1 MAASALV
8 LLNRLLAK
16 ARFRH
21 LQVLV
26 RLAEL
31 GSVKRT
37 AESIG
42 MTQPA
47 VTQLLADLESLLEVQ
62 LFHRHA
68 RGVMP
73 TAVCRDL
80 LPLAQ
85 QSLFGLSAVAEA
97 VVERA
102 QSGQGVVRILASTAA
117 INGLLA
123 RALPTFSARFPGIQL
138 HVREAEVHAQFQA
151 IARQEVD
158 LGLCRQSGVIPQGW
172 HFTALMDDEFVV
184 VCSPRHPLA
193 RRKRVSWDD
202 LARATWLITP
212 VDSAARHRLD
222 ELCERLGVSVK
233 QSQVIT
239 RVTSMTWAMLQQ
251 QDLLTLVPAS
261 VFFQLREVGQLVALR
276 LPERLPFEPLGMVLP
291 LRDVALATQTVADF
305 LTGHCKNKHECSP
318 SSPCQ

>member
-26 RLAEL
+26 RLSEL

-47 VTQLLADLESLLEVQ
+47 VTQLLADLETLLEVQ

-85 QSLFGLSAVAEA
+85 QSLSGLSATAEA
-97 VVERA
+97 VVDRA
-102 QSGQGVVRILASTAA
+102 QMGQGVVRILASTAA
-117 INGLLA
+117 INGLLV
-123 RALPTFSARFPGIQL
+123 RALPALSQHYPGIQL
-138 HVREAEVHAQFQA
+138 HVQEAEVHAQFQA

-158 LGLCRQSGVIPQGW
+158 LGLCRESAVIPQAW
-172 HFTALMDDEFVV
+172 TFVPLMDDEFLV
-184 VCSPRHPLA
+184 VCAPDHPLA
-193 RRKRVSWDD
+193 RKKTVTWRD
-202 LARATWLITP
+202 LAQATWLITP
-212 VDSAARHRLD
+212 VDSAARHKLD
-222 ELCERLGVSVK
+222 ELCQRMGVSVR

-251 QDLLTLVPAS
+251 QTLLTLVPAS
-261 VFFQLREVGQLVALR
+261 VFRQLRDAGQVVALR
-276 LPERLPFEPLGMVLP
+276 LPERLPYAPLGMVLP
-291 LRDVALATQTVADF
+291 LRDVAVATRTVADF
-305 LTGHCKNKHECSP
+305 LLAHCNRRP
-318 SSPCQ
+318 

>member
-47 VTQLLADLESLLEVQ
+47 VTQLLADLESLLEVE

-85 QSLFGLSAVAEA
+85 QSLGGLSATAEA
-97 VVERA
+97 VVDRA
-102 QSGQGVVRILASTAA
+102 QTGQGVVRILASTAA
-117 INGLLA
+117 INGLLVQ
-123 RALPTFSARFPGIQL
+123 ALPQLSQRRPGIQL

-151 IARQEVD
+151 IARHEVD
-158 LGLCRQSGVIPQGW
+158 LGLCRQPAVVPQDW
-172 HFTALMDDEFVV
+172 TFTPLMGDEFVV
-184 VCSPRHPLA
+184 VCAPHHPLA
-193 RRKRVSWDD
+193 RKKSVSWRD
-202 LARATWLITP
+202 LAKATWLITP
-212 VDSAARHRLD
+212 VDSAARHKLD
-222 ELCERLGVSVK
+222 ELCQRLGVSVK

-239 RVTSMTWAMLQQ
+239 RVTTMTWAMLQQ

-261 VFFQLREVGQLVALR
+261 VFGHLREAKQVVSLR

-291 LRDVALATQTVADF
+291 QRDVAAATRTVADF
-305 LTGHCKNKHECSP
+305 LADYCHSGSRP
-318 SSPCQ
+318 RP

>member
-21 LQVLV
+21 LQVLL

-31 GSVKRT
+31 GSVRHT
-37 AESIG
+37 AVSIG

-85 QSLFGLSAVAEA
+85 QSLSGLSAMAEA

-102 QSGQGVVRILASTAA
+102 QTGQGVVRILASTAA
-117 INGLLA
+117 INGLLV
-123 RALPTFSARFPGIQL
+123 RALPALSQQFPGIQL
-138 HVREAEVHAQFQA
+138 HVQEAEAHAQFQA
-151 IARQEVD
+151 MARQEVD
-158 LGLCRQSGVIPQGW
+158 LGLCRQSPVIPQGW
-172 HFTALMDDEFVV
+172 TFVPLMDDEFLV
-184 VCSPRHPLA
+184 VCAPGHPLS
-193 RRKRVSWDD
+193 RKRAVSWRD
-202 LARATWLITP
+202 LAKATWLITP
-212 VDSAARHRLD
+212 VDSAARHKLD
-222 ELCERLGVSVK
+222 ELCQSLGVSVR

-239 RVTSMTWAMLQQ
+239 RVTSMTWAMLQRQ
-251 QDLLTLVPAS
+251 ELLTLVPSS
-261 VFFQLREVGQLVALR
+261 VFRQLRDAGQVVALR
-276 LPERLPFEPLGMVLP
+276 LPERLSFQPLGMVLP
-291 LRDVALATQTVADF
+291 LRDVSAATRTVANF
-305 LTGHCKNKHECSP
+305 LASHCEI
-318 SSPCQ
+318 

>member
-26 RLAEL
+26 RLSEL

-47 VTQLLADLESLLEVQ
+47 VTQLLADLETLLEVQ

-85 QSLFGLSAVAEA
+85 QSLSGLSATAEA
-97 VVERA
+97 VVDRA
-102 QSGQGVVRILASTAA
+102 QMGQGVVRILASTAA
-117 INGLLA
+117 INGLLV
-123 RALPTFSARFPGIQL
+123 RALPALSQHYPGIQL
-138 HVREAEVHAQFQA
+138 HVQEAEVHAQFQA

-158 LGLCRQSGVIPQGW
+158 LGLCRESAVIPQAW
-172 HFTALMDDEFVV
+172 TFVPLMDDEFLV
-184 VCSPRHPLA
+184 VCAPDHPLA
-193 RRKRVSWDD
+193 RKKTVTWRD
-202 LARATWLITP
+202 LAQATWLITP
-212 VDSAARHRLD
+212 VDSAARHKLD
-222 ELCERLGVSVK
+222 ELCQRMGVSVR

-251 QDLLTLVPAS
+251 QTLLTLVPAS
-261 VFFQLREVGQLVALR
+261 VFRQLRDAGQVVALR
-276 LPERLPFEPLGMVLP
+276 LPERLPFAPLGMVLP
-291 LRDVALATQTVADF
+291 LRDVAVATRTVADF
-305 LTGHCKNKHECSP
+305 LLAHCNRRP
-318 SSPCQ
+318 

>member
-31 GSVKRT
+31 GSLKRT

-47 VTQLLADLESLLEVQ
+47 VTQLLADLETLLEVQ

-85 QSLFGLSAVAEA
+85 QSLSGLSATAEA
-97 VVERA
+97 VVDRA
-102 QSGQGVVRILASTAA
+102 QRGQGVVRILASTAA
-117 INGLLA
+117 INGLLV
-123 RALPTFSARFPGIQL
+123 RALPALSQQYPGLQL
-138 HVREAEVHAQFQA
+138 HVQEAEAHAQFQA
-151 IARQEVD
+151 IARQEID
-158 LGLCRQSGVIPQGW
+158 LGLCRDSAVIPQGW
-172 HFTALMDDEFVV
+172 TFVPLMDDEFLV
-184 VCSPRHPLA
+184 VCAPDHPLA
-193 RRKRVSWDD
+193 RIKKVTWRD
-202 LARATWLITP
+202 LAQATWLITP
-212 VDSAARHRLD
+212 VDSAARHKLD
-222 ELCERLGVSVK
+222 ELCQRLGVSVR

-251 QDLLTLVPAS
+251 QALLTLVPAS
-261 VFFQLREVGQLVALR
+261 VFRQLRDAGQVVALR
-276 LPERLPFEPLGMVLP
+276 LPERLPFAPLGMVLP
-291 LRDVALATQTVADF
+291 MRDVAVATRTVADF
-305 LTGHCKNKHECSP
+305 LLSHCNP
-318 SSPCQ
+318 PPP

>member
-73 TAVCRDL
+73 TAVGRDL
-80 LPLAQ
+80 VPLAQ
-85 QSLFGLSAVAEA
+85 QALAGLSATAEA

-102 QSGQGVVRILASTAA
+102 QAGQGVVRVLASTAA
-117 INGLLA
+117 INGLLV
-123 RALPTFSARFPGIQL
+123 RALPALSQRHPGIQL
-138 HVREAEVHAQFQA
+138 HVREAEVHTQFQA

-158 LGLCRQSGVIPQGW
+158 LGLCRQMAVMPEGW
-172 HFTALMDDEFVV
+172 TFTPLMDDEFVV
-184 VCSPRHPLA
+184 VCSPSHPLT
-193 RRKRVSWDD
+193 RCKKVSWND
-202 LARATWLITP
+202 LAQATWLITP
-212 VDSAARHRLD
+212 VDSAARHKLD
-222 ELCERLGVSVK
+222 ELCQRWGWSVR

-239 RVTSMTWAMLQQ
+239 RVSSMTWAMLQHQ
-251 QDLLTLVPAS
+251 ELLTLVPAS
-261 VFFQLREVGQLVALR
+261 VFGQLREAGQVVALR

-291 LRDVALATQTVADF
+291 ARDVAAATRTVADF
-305 LTGHCKNKHECSP
+305 LAHHCKAIP
-318 SSPCQ
+318 

>member
-47 VTQLLADLESLLEVQ
+47 VTQLLADLETLLEVQ

-85 QSLFGLSAVAEA
+85 QSLAGLSATAEA

-102 QSGQGVVRILASTAA
+102 QTGQGVVRILASTAA
-117 INGLLA
+117 INGLLV
-123 RALPTFSARFPGIQL
+123 RALPELSALYPGIQL
-138 HVREAEVHAQFQA
+138 HVREAEMHAQFQA

-158 LGLCRQSGVIPQGW
+158 LGLCRDSTVIPQGW
-172 HFTALMDDEFVV
+172 AFSPLMADEFVV
-184 VCSPRHPLA
+184 VCSPQHPLA
-193 RRKRVSWDD
+193 RRRRVSWND
-202 LARATWLITP
+202 LAQATWLITP
-212 VDSAARHRLD
+212 VDSAARHKLD
-222 ELCERLGVSVK
+222 ELCQRLGVSVR

-239 RVTSMTWAMLQQ
+239 RVSAMTWAMLQK

-261 VFFQLREVGQLVALR
+261 VFGQLCEAGQVVALN
-276 LPERLPFEPLGMVLP
+276 LPERLPFDPLGMVLP
-291 LRDVALATQTVADF
+291 VRDVSVATQTVADF
-305 LTGHCKNKHECSP
+305 LARYCKLHP
-318 SSPCQ
+318 WSSP

>member
-21 LQVLV
+21 LQVLA

-85 QSLFGLSAVAEA
+85 QSLAGLSATAEA

-102 QSGQGVVRILASTAA
+102 QTGQGVVRILASTAA
-117 INGLLA
+117 INGLLV
-123 RALPTFSARFPGIQL
+123 RALPELSALHPGIQL

-158 LGLCRQSGVIPQGW
+158 LGLCRQSTQIPQGW
-172 HFTALMDDEFVV
+172 TFAPLMDDEFVV
-184 VCSPRHPLA
+184 VSSPRHPLT
-193 RRKRVSWDD
+193 RRKKVSWND
-202 LARATWLITP
+202 LAQATWLITP
-212 VDSAARHRLD
+212 VDSAARHKLD
-222 ELCERLGVSVK
+222 ELCQRLGVSVR

-239 RVTSMTWAMLQQ
+239 RVSSMTWAMLQK

-261 VFFQLREVGQLVALR
+261 VFGQLREAGQVVALK

-291 LRDVALATQTVADF
+291 LRDVSTATKTVADF
-305 LTGHCKNKHECSP
+305 LARY
-318 SSPCQ
+318 CQSTRL

>member
-85 QSLFGLSAVAEA
+85 QSLSGLSATAEA

-102 QSGQGVVRILASTAA
+102 QTGQGVVRILASTAA
-117 INGLLA
+117 INGLLV
-123 RALPTFSARFPGIQL
+123 RALPELSALHPGIQL

-158 LGLCRQSGVIPQGW
+158 LGLCRHSTVIPQGW
-172 HFTALMDDEFVV
+172 AFAPLMDDEFVV
-184 VCSPRHPLA
+184 VSSPQHPLT
-193 RRKRVSWDD
+193 RRKKVSWND
-202 LARATWLITP
+202 LAQATWLITP
-212 VDSAARHRLD
+212 VDSAARHKLD
-222 ELCERLGVSVK
+222 ELCQRLGVSVR

-239 RVTSMTWAMLQQ
+239 RVSSMTWAMLQK

-261 VFFQLREVGQLVALR
+261 VFGQLREAGQVVALN

-291 LRDVALATQTVADF
+291 VRDVSAATRTVADF
-305 LTGHCKNKHECSP
+305 LTRYCQ
-318 SSPCQ
+318 SSRQ

>member
-26 RLAEL
+26 RLSEL

-47 VTQLLADLESLLEVQ
+47 VTQLLADLETLLEVQ

-85 QSLFGLSAVAEA
+85 QSLSGLSATAEA
-97 VVERA
+97 VVDRA
-102 QSGQGVVRILASTAA
+102 QMGQGVVRILASTAA
-117 INGLLA
+117 INGLLV
-123 RALPTFSARFPGIQL
+123 RALPALSQHYPGIQL
-138 HVREAEVHAQFQA
+138 HVQEAEVHAQFQA

-158 LGLCRQSGVIPQGW
+158 LGLCRESAVIPQAW
-172 HFTALMDDEFVV
+172 TFVPLMDDEFLV
-184 VCSPRHPLA
+184 VCAPDHPLA
-193 RRKRVSWDD
+193 RKKTVTWRD
-202 LARATWLITP
+202 LAQATWLITP
-212 VDSAARHRLD
+212 VDSAARHKLD
-222 ELCERLGVSVK
+222 ELCQRLGVSVR

-251 QDLLTLVPAS
+251 QTLLTLVPAS
-261 VFFQLREVGQLVALR
+261 VFRQLRDAGQVVALR
-276 LPERLPFEPLGMVLP
+276 LPERLPYAPLGMVLP
-291 LRDVALATQTVADF
+291 LRDVAVATRTVADF
-305 LTGHCKNKHECSP
+305 LLAHCNRRP
-318 SSPCQ
+318 

>member
-26 RLAEL
+26 RLSEL

-47 VTQLLADLESLLEVQ
+47 VTQLLADLETLLEVQ

-85 QSLFGLSAVAEA
+85 QSLSGLSATAEA
-97 VVERA
+97 VVDRA
-102 QSGQGVVRILASTAA
+102 QMGQGVVRILASTAA
-117 INGLLA
+117 INGLLV
-123 RALPTFSARFPGIQL
+123 RALPAFSQHYPGIQL
-138 HVREAEVHAQFQA
+138 HVQEAEVHAQFQA

-158 LGLCRQSGVIPQGW
+158 LGLCRESAVIPQAW
-172 HFTALMDDEFVV
+172 TFVPLMDDEFLV
-184 VCSPRHPLA
+184 VCAPDHPLA
-193 RRKRVSWDD
+193 GKKTVTWRD
-202 LARATWLITP
+202 LAQATWLITP
-212 VDSAARHRLD
+212 VDSAARHKLD
-222 ELCERLGVSVK
+222 ELCQRMGVSVR

-251 QDLLTLVPAS
+251 QTLLTLVPAS
-261 VFFQLREVGQLVALR
+261 VFRQLRDAGQVVALR
-276 LPERLPFEPLGMVLP
+276 LPERLPFAPLGMVLP
-291 LRDVALATQTVADF
+291 LRDVAVATRTVADF
-305 LTGHCKNKHECSP
+305 LLGHCNRRP
-318 SSPCQ
+318 

>member
-26 RLAEL
+26 RLSEL

-47 VTQLLADLESLLEVQ
+47 VTQLLADLETLLEVQ

-85 QSLFGLSAVAEA
+85 QSLSGLSATAEA
-97 VVERA
+97 VVDRA
-102 QSGQGVVRILASTAA
+102 QMGQGVVRIMASTAA
-117 INGLLA
+117 INGLLV
-123 RALPTFSARFPGIQL
+123 RALPALSQHYPGIQL
-138 HVREAEVHAQFQA
+138 HVQEAEVHAQFQA

-158 LGLCRQSGVIPQGW
+158 LGLCRESAVIPQAW
-172 HFTALMDDEFVV
+172 TFVPLMDDEFLV
-184 VCSPRHPLA
+184 VCAPDHPLA
-193 RRKRVSWDD
+193 RKKTVTWRD
-202 LARATWLITP
+202 LAQATWLITP
-212 VDSAARHRLD
+212 VDSAARHKLD
-222 ELCERLGVSVK
+222 ELCQRMGVSVR

-251 QDLLTLVPAS
+251 QTLLTLVPAS
-261 VFFQLREVGQLVALR
+261 VFRQLRDAGQVVALR
-276 LPERLPFEPLGMVLP
+276 LPERLPFAPLGMVLP
-291 LRDVALATQTVADF
+291 LRDVAVATRTVADF
-305 LTGHCKNKHECSP
+305 LLGHCNRRP
-318 SSPCQ
+318 

>member
-26 RLAEL
+26 GLAEL

-42 MTQPA
+42 MTQPG
-47 VTQLLADLESLLEVQ
+47 VTQLLADLETLLEVQ

-73 TAVCRDL
+73 TSVCRDL

-85 QSLFGLSAVAEA
+85 QSLSGLSATAEA

-102 QSGQGVVRILASTAA
+102 QMGQGVVRILASTAA
-117 INGLLA
+117 INGLLV
-123 RALPTFSARFPGIQL
+123 RALPALSQQYPGIQL
-138 HVREAEVHAQFQA
+138 HVHEAEAHSQFQA
-151 IARQEVD
+151 IARQEID
-158 LGLCRQSGVIPQGW
+158 LGLCRESSVMPQGW
-172 HFTALMDDEFVV
+172 NFMPLMDDEFLV
-184 VCSPRHPLA
+184 VCAPDHPLT
-193 RRKRVSWDD
+193 RKRAVTWRD
-202 LARATWLITP
+202 LAQATWLITP
-212 VDSAARHRLD
+212 VDSAARHKLD
-222 ELCERLGVSVK
+222 ELCQRLGVSVR

-261 VFFQLREVGQLVALR
+261 VFRQLRDASQVVALR
-276 LPERLPFEPLGMVLP
+276 LPERLPYAPLGMVLP
-291 LRDVALATQTVADF
+291 LRDVAVATRTVADF
-305 LTGHCKNKHECSP
+305 LLNHCTKLP
-318 SSPCQ
+318 